1 MTQKPRSAADQ
12 PPPHIASKDVYAD
25 TKKTPAENWELFT
38 KEMFKIL
45 ENTTHSERSSDYGPP
60 IEHHTLTAKLWSAW
74 LGVEILPEQVSVL
87 FILDKLSRLHHAE
100 KQDTI
105 LDIAGYAKVHADVV
119 AARLRQQKD

>member
-1 MTQKPRSAADQ
+1 MAQKPRSDASPQ
-12 PPPHIASKDVYAD
+12 PPHIASKDVYAD
-25 TKKTPAENWELFT
+25 PSQTPAENWEHFT
-38 KEMFKIL
+38 EELFKIL

-87 FILDKLSRLHHAE
+87 FILDKLSRLHHTE

-119 AARLRQQKD
+119 TGRLQQQED